1 MMEEQSISRI
11 FDSFCKVCIR
21 NEWISC
27 LREQKKI
34 EEREVSIDAASK
46 RYPELF
52 KIVDTYPSDS
62 TVYKVRGIKILVQNT
77 KLAAA
82 LNKLSEYNRNIILMS
97 FFLEENCEEIA
108 EYMGKCRSTISFQR
122 KVYKNFANIRS
133 NKIWGER
140 IDY

>member
-1 MMEEQSISRI
+1 MDEQSILRV

-34 EEREVSIDAASK
+34 KERDVSIDAANK
-46 RYPELF
+46 KYPELF
-52 KIVDTYPSDS
+52 RIEDTYPSDS
-62 TVYKVRGIKILVQNT
+62 TVYEVRGIEILVQDT
-77 KLAAA
+77 KLADA
-82 LNKLSEYNRNIILMS
+82 LNKLSEYNRNVILMS

-122 KVYKNFANIRS
+122 KKSLQKLREYM
-133 NKIWGER
+133 E
-140 IDY
+140 

>member
-1 MMEEQSISRI
+1 MDEQSILRV

-34 EEREVSIDAASK
+34 KERDVSIDTANK
-46 RYPELF
+46 KYPELF
-52 KIVDTYPSDS
+52 RIEDTYPSDS
-62 TVYKVRGIKILVQNT
+62 TVYEVRGIKILVQDT
-77 KLAAA
+77 KLADA
-82 LNKLSEYNRNIILMS
+82 LNKLSEYNRNVILMS

-122 KVYKNFANIRS
+122 KKSLQKLREYM
-133 NKIWGER
+133 E
-140 IDY
+140 